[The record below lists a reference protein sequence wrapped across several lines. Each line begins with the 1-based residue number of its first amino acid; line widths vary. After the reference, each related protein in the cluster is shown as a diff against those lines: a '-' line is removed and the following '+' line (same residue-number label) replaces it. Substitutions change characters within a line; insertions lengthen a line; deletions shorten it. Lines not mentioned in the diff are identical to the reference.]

1 MISAKEA
8 RAIMDS
14 QKLMGEIDKEM
25 RRLDECVR
33 YELSLG
39 NTYVHIQ
46 YTESHPLL
54 LHLEV
59 LMDECKRLGYRV
71 ETHTT
76 LYDDLVTIKEVIVT
90 LRW

>member
-14 QKLMGEIDKEM
+14 QKLMGEIVKEM

-39 NTYVHIQ
+39 NTELHML

-54 LHLEV
+54 LHLGI
-59 LMDECKRLGYRV
+59 LMDECKKLGYHV
-71 ETHTT
+71 ETHTM
-76 LYDDLVTIKEVIVT
+76 LYNDLVTIKEVIVT